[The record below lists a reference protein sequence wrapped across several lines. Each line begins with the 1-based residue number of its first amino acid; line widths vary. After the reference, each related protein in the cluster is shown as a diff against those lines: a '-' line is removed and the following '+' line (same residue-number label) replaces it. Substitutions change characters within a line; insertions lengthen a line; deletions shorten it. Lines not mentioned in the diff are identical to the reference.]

1 MKGKIA
7 MKKISAFLLVL
18 VMVASIISTCIV
30 VTSAAGNQL
39 AKSYDSAVDGDLLYE
54 VKFGE
59 TEGVYK
65 SAYIAAGNKNDPA
78 AFTPTFSSDKR
89 EMTIAYTP
97 DSSRR
102 IWYGGEIEGLTLG
115 EGKNYT
121 FTFKAKYDT
130 ANSNA
135 GVYFNFPNSFA
146 EDDLVLRTEYNYL
159 RGIYGTPD
167 VRNTVAVGGSK
178 GTGKYISSDK
188 RYITA
193 TNGGAVFARDAE
205 GWHDM
210 AIEVEGYTFRLYVNN
225 TLFDEANLADE
236 NLAVAGKLGLVIY
249 LYNSG
254 TFSIKDVNLYKGATM
269 KALAQKPEWV
279 VDTPANPNSTN
290 KLLKTYA
297 DAKEG
302 DLLYEVIFNAVDG
315 VYVPKVWDNNHK
327 SGGDKPFATDPLIT
341 IETSADGKSVTFTN
355 NGAEGS
361 CWWGNIIEGLEIT
374 KDTKYTFEYKAK
386 NNIGGKQ
393 GGFGWA
399 TDPNQ
404 MTVECYNFYGR
415 YSSVDDSQAQVVIER
430 SSSKIAGELMGTT
443 DYTPIFP
450 LADADG
456 FTNVKVEIDGF
467 KFYVYYECMYEAG
480 GTNWTLFEQFDMANP
495 EIMSFSVKDNSLC
508 ALFYIYNANTSL
520 TFKDIKIYKG
530 LTAPKT
536 VTDTDTSAP
545 DTTPV
550 VTTPAE
556 TTTAKVETTPAPTVT
571 TTAPVQ
577 NQEKGCGGAVV
588 GGLAVVAI
596 VALAGVAVSKKH

>member
-18 VMVASIISTCIV
+18 VMVASIISTSIV

-39 AKSYDSAVDGDLLYE
+39 IKSYDAAADGELLYE

-65 SAYIAAGNKNDPA
+65 SAYIAAGNKNDPST
-78 AFTPTFSSDKR
+78 FNPTFSADKR

-97 DSSRR
+97 DASRR

-115 EGKNYT
+115 TGKNYT
-121 FTFKAKYDT
+121 FTFKANYDT
-130 ANSNA
+130 GNSNA

-146 EDDLVLRTEYNYL
+146 SDDLVLRTEYNLL

-193 TNGGAVFARDAE
+193 TNGGAVFARNAD

-210 AIEVEGYTFRLYVNN
+210 AIEIEGYTYRLYVNN

-236 NLAVAGKLGLVIY
+236 NLAVAGKLGLVVY

-269 KALAQKPEWV
+269 KGIAQKGAWV
-279 VDTPANPNSTN
+279 VDTPNNPNSTN

-297 DAKEG
+297 DAKDG
-302 DLLYEVIFNAVDG
+302 DLLYEVVFNAADG

-327 SGGDKPFATDPLIT
+327 SGGDKPWATDPLID
-341 IETSADGKSVTFTN
+341 IEISADGKSVTFTN
-355 NGAEGS
+355 KGAEGS
-361 CWWGNIIEGLEIT
+361 CWWGNVINGLEVT
-374 KDTKYTFEYKAK
+374 KDTKYTYEFKAK

-393 GGFGWA
+393 VGLGWV

-404 MTVECYNFYGR
+404 MLVECYNFYGR
-415 YSSVDDSQAQVVIER
+415 FSTVGDSQAQVVIEQ
-430 SSSKIAGELMGTT
+430 SSGKIAGELMGTT

-480 GTNWTLFEQFDMANP
+480 GTTWTLFEQYDMANP
-495 EIMSFSVKDNSLC
+495 EKLSLSVKDNSLA
-508 ALFYIYNANTSL
+508 ALFYIYNANTSG
-520 TFKDIKIYKG
+520 TFKDVKIYKG
-530 LTAPKT
+530 LLAPKASAEET
-536 VTDTDTSAP
+536 TTPEVTTP
-545 DTTPV
+545 KETTPAVTTTATPSTTTKAPV
-550 VTTPAE
+550 VTTEA
-556 TTTAKVETTPAPTVT
+556 TKG
-571 TTAPVQ
+571 
-577 NQEKGCGGAVV
+577 EKGCGSVVV
-588 GGLAVVAI
+588 GGIAVVAI
-596 VALAGVAVSKKH
+596 VTLAGVAVSKKH